1 MHEDELA
8 LAPDLAQH
16 LVLSLLPDA
25 SPAEIREV
33 ETSATTHRIVRIGA
47 SLTARFPR
55 LRTDPLHAR
64 AAVAAEH
71 EAMAEFA
78 RHSPFPSPEPVAIG
92 DPTPEF
98 PMPWPVQTWIPGF
111 VAGPTTVE
119 SSDAFAHDLA
129 DLLTALRR
137 SPTRGRTFQ
146 GPGRGGDLTAHDDWV
161 QQCLERSHGLLPVP
175 ELAACWSRWRE
186 LEPVGAD
193 VMSHGDLIPANLLTA
208 QGRLLDRPRRSILR
222 TRLGSSGLEW
232 ERGAAWAF
240 EQAIGLVRY
249 DRGTNP
255 TMEQLG
261 RSTLYRLLEDP
272 SFNCAVPPAIRQRP
286 GRRSP

>member
-208 QGRLLDRPRRSILR
+208 QGRLTGVLDTAGFAPADPALDLV
-222 TRLGSSGLEW
+222 T
-232 ERGAAWAF
+232 AWH
-240 EQAIGLVRY
+240 
-249 DRGTNP
+249 
-255 TMEQLG
+255 
-261 RSTLYRLLEDP
+261 LLD
-272 SFNCAVPPAIRQRP
+272 PPAIRQRP